1 MSVQSA
7 GKKIELLSNLIGAI
21 LRDNNPH
28 HNGRLSAEMNSMI
41 FELVMT
47 DTPTAP
53 VHPPCPTTIFD
64 FPRGVQRTGTHFDA
78 QPAPVKEQSPLDQS
92 LNKPDE
98 QPTLNEWIY
107 APKTSEKRARPVNF
121 DTNIELAGC
130 ANAWGLSDLVG
141 DVPERTLIDMIRKNV
156 VERNTDNRPVLV
168 PNDNCFDRIW
178 DDCFEPAPTPSHRSA
193 VESSESIAHM
203 PQPTDSQIKDAAI
216 KMVDQFKLLA
226 QIIEEHPEKT
236 YGECADMLIA
246 LEMAK
251 NTPGTC
257 ELDHDHVKWIGIRGR
272 PQRETRE
279 QTAETPNDEPNDLS
293 LEISLMQDEIKK
305 LGGHVKSHDESDESK
320 ESAEESHESVEDY
333 SLESTDLDSSEEL
346 SGESIIGSGQ
356 QPTGFALGRLATMTE
371 NMFSGNY

>member
-7 GKKIELLSNLIGAI
+7 GKKIELLSKLIGAV
-21 LRDNNPH
+21 LKDNNPH

-47 DTPTAP
+47 DTPAP
-53 VHPPCPTTIFD
+53 VFD

-78 QPAPVKEQSPLDQS
+78 QPAPVKEQSPLNQS

-141 DVPERTLIDMIRKNV
+141 DVPERTLIDMFRKTV

-168 PNDNCFDRIW
+168 PNANCFDHIW
-178 DDCFEPAPTPSHRSA
+178 DDCSEPAPTPSHRSA

-203 PQPTDSQIKDAAI
+203 PQPTDSQIKDAVI

-226 QIIEEHPEKT
+226 QIIEEHPGKT

-272 PQRETRE
+272 PQRET
-279 QTAETPNDEPNDLS
+279 AEPPKDEPKDLS

-305 LGGHVKSHDESDESK
+305 LGGHVKSHSESIESTDQSD
-320 ESAEESHESVEDY
+320 SAEESHESVGDC
-333 SLESTDLDSSEEL
+333 SMESTDLDESEEL
-346 SGESIIGSGQ
+346 SGEHIVGGQ
-356 QPTGFALGRLATMTE
+356 QPGGFALGRLATMTE